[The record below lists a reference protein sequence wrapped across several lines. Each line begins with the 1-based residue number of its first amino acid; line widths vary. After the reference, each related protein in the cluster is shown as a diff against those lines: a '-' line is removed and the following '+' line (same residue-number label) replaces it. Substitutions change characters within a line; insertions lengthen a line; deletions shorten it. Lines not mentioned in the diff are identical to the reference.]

1 MDEWFEA
8 KIRGELRVL
17 ISKIENTINLD
28 KVDSA
33 EAKEEAISDISSRIM
48 DKVELEIKNVKRDML
63 IQGIMWGWLTAVA
76 ISIWIYATR

>member
-8 KIRGELRVL
+8 KMRSELRVL

-28 KVDSA
+28 KVDAA

-48 DKVELEIKNVKRDML
+48 DKVELEIKNVKQNML
-63 IQGIMWGWLTAVA
+63 IQGIGWGWLTAVA
-76 ISIWIYATR
+76 IAIWIYATR